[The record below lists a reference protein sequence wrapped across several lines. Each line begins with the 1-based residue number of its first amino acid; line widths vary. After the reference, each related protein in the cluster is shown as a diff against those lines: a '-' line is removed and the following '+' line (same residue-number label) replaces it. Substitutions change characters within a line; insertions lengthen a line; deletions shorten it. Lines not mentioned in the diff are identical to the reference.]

1 MYPFL
6 ESIRLEHQKLHFMPL
21 HEARFVRTQKDNW
34 GRVIYTDL
42 QKLIQQSPGFPGD
55 NTGANPGDN
64 PGDNPNDNAKVHHKY
79 KCRVVY
85 SQTDISIQFIPYTP
99 KVILQ
104 LKTVTQDPIDYHY
117 KSTNRKVFEILTKG
131 LASDTEILIFKN
143 GLLTDSSFSNLALY
157 DGNTWWTP
165 KSPLLSGVHRRHL
178 LDNHTLKEVDITM
191 ADLPS
196 FQKIKLI
203 NAMMDWEDTWQL
215 PITAVEGILK

>member
-34 GRVIYTDL
+34 GQVIYTDL
-42 QKLIQQSPGFPGD
+42 QKLIQQSPEFPID
-55 NTGANPGDN
+55 HSRD
-64 PGDNPNDNAKVHHKY
+64 PNKY

-85 SQTDISIQFIPYTP
+85 SRADISIQFIPYTP

-104 LKTVTQDPIDYHY
+104 LKVVSQDHIDYHY
-117 KSTNRKVFEILTKG
+117 KSTDRKAFEVLTNG

-178 LDNHTLKEVDITM
+178 LDNRTLKEVDITM

>member
-1 MYPFL
+1 
-6 ESIRLEHQKLHFMPL
+6 MPL

-34 GRVIYTDL
+34 GQVIYTDL
-42 QKLIQQSPGFPGD
+42 QKLIQQSPEFPID
-55 NTGANPGDN
+55 HSRY
-64 PGDNPNDNAKVHHKY
+64 PNKY

-85 SQTDISIQFIPYTP
+85 SRADISIQFIPYTP

-104 LKTVTQDPIDYHY
+104 LKVVSQDHIDYHY
-117 KSTNRKVFEILTKG
+117 KSTDRKAFEVLTNG

-178 LDNHTLKEVDITM
+178 LDNRTLKEVDITM